1 MQNEFEKQVQKKME
15 ELQLVPSLPVWQK
28 VEMQIRKK
36 KNRRRL
42 ILWIPLLLLLISGSL
57 WMGIDYY
64 SNRIAYK
71 NENGK
76 AQKQP
81 SMAPG
86 KPVNKTAESGKQ
98 ILTHTATQ
106 KETGVEITK
115 TKNTD
120 FNFSNKPATQ
130 KKSPQKIN
138 SRKESLFAD
147 KKKTAAKAEETVFA
161 ETKIPYEVVQLP
173 VEQKNTTDA
182 SFKLIQNTDT
192 ANVASARKE
201 KIEIN
206 ISNPDSL
213 KNDTASTKKPDI
225 KKPAASKWKLNLVAA
240 SGLSG
245 LNQFNL
251 FKGDSLSTAASYSG
265 GASASGGQINKGP
278 SDIKKGFSF
287 AVGAFAKKQLSKRTF
302 FSAGLQYNYYS
313 NTINVR
319 DKINQNTV
327 IMDVAVSRYY
337 SNTTGALQPYR
348 NQYHFISLPVTMDWQ
363 ILKKKPLNF
372 QAGLSLKYLIQTNGL
387 IFDYNKQAY
396 FNSKQAFN
404 LTQLFSGFG
413 FTYSV
418 RMKQTEWAF
427 GPQLQYGLSR
437 LEKNNSAYHI
447 FFYGLKAQWQLSKK

>member
-36 KNRRRL
+36 KDRRRL
-42 ILWIPLLLLLISGSL
+42 IFWIPLLLLLTGGGL
-57 WMGIDYY
+57 WMGIDHY
-64 SNRIAYK
+64 SNRLAYK

-76 AQKQP
+76 AQKQN
-81 SMAPG
+81 SITPG
-86 KPVNKTAESGKQ
+86 KPVNKAAESGKQ

-115 TKNTD
+115 TKNAD

-130 KKSPQKIN
+130 KKSSQKIN
-138 SRKESLFAD
+138 SGKENSFAE
-147 KKKTAAKAEETVFA
+147 KMKTSATDEETTLA
-161 ETKIPYEVVQLP
+161 EVSNEVVQLP
-173 VEQKNTTDA
+173 VAQKNTTDA

-192 ANVASARKE
+192 ANGTSVRKE

-213 KNDTASTKKPDI
+213 KNDTASTKKPNV

-265 GASASGGQINKGP
+265 GASAGGGQINKGP
-278 SDIKKGFSF
+278 SDVKKGFSF

-348 NQYHFISLPVTMDWQ
+348 NQYHFISLPVAMDWRL
-363 ILKKKPLNF
+363 LKKKPLNF

-404 LTQLFSGFG
+404 STQLFSGFG

-437 LEKNNSAYHI
+437 MEKNNSAYHI